1 VKFANGN
8 NSQRSLRREE
18 ESMNVTHGLR
28 RALQLNPLGIAIL
41 EGERKLTWAEL
52 GERVSRLAG
61 ALRQNGVAKGDRVAV
76 LMLNSTR
83 YLELYLAVAWAAA
96 IIVPL
101 NVRWSVAENRDAL
114 EDCGARLLTV
124 DDAFMEAGRSL
135 AAAIP
140 GLDLVHADEGEP
152 PAGVA
157 RYESLLAAATAIP
170 DAMAGRDDP
179 AGIFYTGGTTG
190 RSKGVTL
197 SHGNLT
203 FAALQSLAEG
213 LFPPDGIYLHA
224 PPMFHIANGWC
235 MYCTLL
241 NGGTSVVIKGF
252 APETV
257 AQAIERFRITNT
269 LLVPTMIQMFVDH
282 PGIDRYDLSSL
293 RQILYG
299 ASPISEAL
307 LDRAMARLP
316 GVRFI
321 QAYGMTELSP
331 LATVLATEEQIGAGR
346 AKGRH
351 RSGGRA
357 ALGVEVR
364 IVDANDQPVPPG
376 TIGEIAVRGDNLML
390 GYWNRPD
397 DTARAIIDGWMH
409 TGDGGYMDAD
419 GFVYIVDRIKDMIIT
434 GGENV
439 YSTEVENVVAQ
450 YPGVLQCAVI
460 GIPHPQW
467 GEAVH
472 AVVVVKEGAS
482 FDPADL
488 IGFCKERIGGYK
500 CPRSVDVRT
509 EPLPMSGAGKIL
521 KRELRRPFWENQ
533 DRRVA

>member
-1 VKFANGN
+1 
-8 NSQRSLRREE
+8 
-18 ESMNVTHGLR
+18 MNVTQGLR
-28 RALQLNPLGIAIL
+28 RALQLNQQGIAIL
-41 EGERKLTWAEL
+41 EGERKVTWAEL

-61 ALRQNGVAKGDRVAV
+61 ALRQRGVAKGDRVAA

-83 YLELYLAVAWAAA
+83 YLELYLAVAWAGT

-101 NVRWSVAENRDAL
+101 NIRWSVAENRDAL
-114 EDCGARLLTV
+114 EDCEARLLVV
-124 DDAFMEAGRSL
+124 DDAFLDAGKAL
-135 AAAIP
+135 AAAMP
-140 GLDLVHADEGEP
+140 RLDLVHADDREP

-157 RYESLLAAATAIP
+157 RYESLLSAATAIP
-170 DAMAGRDDP
+170 DAMAGGDDP

-203 FAALQSLAEG
+203 FAALSGLAEG
-213 LFPPDGIYLHA
+213 LFPSDGIYLHA

-241 NGGTSVVIKGF
+241 NGGTGVVIKGF
-252 APETV
+252 APEAV
-257 AQAIERFRITNT
+257 AQAVERFRVTNT

-282 PGIDRYDLSSL
+282 PGIDKYDLSSL

-299 ASPISEAL
+299 ASPISEAV

-316 GVRFI
+316 GVRFV

-331 LATVLATEEQIGAGR
+331 LATVLPTEDQIGAGR

-357 ALGVEVR
+357 AVGVEVR
-364 IVDANDQPVPPG
+364 IVDADDQPVPPG
-376 TIGEIAVRGDNLML
+376 TIGEIAVRGDNVML
-390 GYWNRPD
+390 GYWNRPEE
-397 DTARAIIDGWMH
+397 TAKAIVDGWMH
-409 TGDGGYMDAD
+409 TGDGGYMDGD
-419 GFVYIVDRIKDMIIT
+419 GFVYVVDRIKDMIIT

-450 YPGVLQCAVI
+450 CPAVLQCAVI

-472 AVVVVKEGAS
+472 AVVVVKEGTTL
-482 FDPADL
+482 DPADV

-500 CPRSVDVRT
+500 CPRSVEVRT
-509 EPLPMSGAGKIL
+509 VPLPMSGAGKIL

>member
-1 VKFANGN
+1 
-8 NSQRSLRREE
+8 
-18 ESMNVTHGLR
+18 MNVTHGLR

-76 LMLNSTR
+76 LMMNSTR
-83 YLELYLAVAWAAA
+83 YLELYLAVAWAGA

-101 NVRWSVAENRDAL
+101 NIRWSVAENRDAI
-114 EDCGARLLTV
+114 EDCGARLLII
-124 DDAFMEAGRSL
+124 DDAFIEAGKSL

-197 SHGNLT
+197 SHGNLHLRRS
-203 FAALQSLAEG
+203 ARPSRRSVSARRN
-213 LFPPDGIYLHA
+213 YLHA

-241 NGGTSVVIKGF
+241 NGGTGVVIKGF

-257 AQAIERFRITNT
+257 AEAIERFRVTNT

-331 LATVLATEEQIGAGR
+331 LATVLPTEEQIGAGR

-376 TIGEIAVRGDNLML
+376 TIGEIAVRGDNVML

-397 DTARAIIDGWMH
+397 ETARAI
-409 TGDGGYMDAD
+409 
-419 GFVYIVDRIKDMIIT
+419 
-434 GGENV
+434 
-439 YSTEVENVVAQ
+439 STVGCTPATAATWT
-450 YPGVLQCAVI
+450 PT
-460 GIPHPQW
+460 
-467 GEAVH
+467 
-472 AVVVVKEGAS
+472 AS
-482 FDPADL
+482 STSSTA
-488 IGFCKERIGGYK
+488 
-500 CPRSVDVRT
+500 SRT
-509 EPLPMSGAGKIL
+509 
-521 KRELRRPFWENQ
+521 
-533 DRRVA
+533 